1 MADEKDRLGDALQ
14 KKKRGDEE
22 KYFADLERERIANLR
37 EKQEAEARAQRMGA
51 CPRCGHTLLVREV
64 KGISVD
70 ECPSGDG
77 VWLDKGELEQ
87 LGGSAMEDRSS
98 MLKTVLADLGI
109 LGKRR

>member
-1 MADEKDRLGDALQ
+1 MADEKDRLGEALQ

-22 KYFADLERERIANLR
+22 KYFAEIERERLANLR
-37 EKQEAEARAQRMGA
+37 AQQDAEARAQRVGA

-64 KGISVD
+64 KGIAVD

-77 VWLDKGELEQ
+77 VWLDAGELEQ
-87 LGGSAMEDRSS
+87 LGGSSLEERSS
-98 MLKTVLADLGI
+98 MLKTVLSDLGI